1 MRSSRLYNEF
11 LTGDRVR
18 QLHSLYIFDY
28 SLGDQDWFSELGFS
42 HPNLFHILS
51 CQFNRQTSIQVNMT
65 EKKLNVKMTETEYLE
80 QQSFFFSTF
89 LRHGRWNLRATITVV
104 LKRT

>member
-1 MRSSRLYNEF
+1 MRSSSLYNKF

-28 SLGDQDWFSELGFS
+28 ALGDQDWFSALGFS

-51 CQFNRQTSIQVNMT
+51 CQFNRQTSIQV
-65 EKKLNVKMTETEYLE
+65 KMNRKMLIW
-80 QQSFFFSTF
+80 SKNNSP
-89 LRHGRWNLRATITVV
+89 TVPCTTV
-104 LKRT
+104 GDGV

>member
-28 SLGDQDWFSELGFS
+28 ALGDQDWFSELGFS

-51 CQFNRQTSIQVNMT
+51 CQFNRQTSIQVNLT
-65 EKKLNVKMTETEYLE
+65 GKKYIWSNNHY
-80 QQSFFFSTF
+80 FSVPF
-89 LRHGRWNLRATITVV
+89 SAVGDGI
-104 LKRT
+104 